1 MKGGKVL
8 KGGRGQYP
16 TLESIKTIEIDG
28 TALALA
34 RAELDILRTGRF
46 TSNGE
51 FDEKLGDLGS
61 VFDKTFRV
69 LVPWFVHQD
78 ISRSP
83 TEVIDV
89 ITSYFVGNGLCNDYT
104 MEVYLQISWKSEKIT
119 TVNKTNLNTNCT
131 NQFFYGL
138 VIGIQTWH

>member
-1 MKGGKVL
+1 MKGSRVL

-16 TLESIKTIEIDG
+16 TIESIKTIEIDG

-34 RAELDILRTGRF
+34 RAELDILSTGRF

-51 FDEKLGDLGS
+51 FDELGS

-78 ISRSP
+78 ISRGPS
-83 TEVIDV
+83 EVIEV
-89 ITSYFVGNGLCNDYT
+89 IQSYFVGNGLCNEYT
-104 MEVYLQISWKSEKIT
+104 MQVYLQISWKSEK
-119 TVNKTNLNTNCT
+119 
-131 NQFFYGL
+131 
-138 VIGIQTWH
+138 